1 MDHSLIL
8 STFSTS
14 KINCPNSLPPGETH
28 RFLWLLDGMRRSRRS
43 KTLGGNNIS
52 APIIPIPK
60 QTRGPVGNCFFQH
73 YLKSHN
79 SSHSSNDSRKMHHK
93 AIHGPKSSKMLKD
106 WGKGIGI
113 KAPVKI
119 YGPERTLNIWEMYG
133 SVWMFCKH

>member
-1 MDHSLIL
+1 
-8 STFSTS
+8 
-14 KINCPNSLPPGETH
+14 
-28 RFLWLLDGMRRSRRS
+28 
-43 KTLGGNNIS
+43 
-52 APIIPIPK
+52 
-60 QTRGPVGNCFFQH
+60 
-73 YLKSHN
+73 
-79 SSHSSNDSRKMHHK
+79 MHHK